1 MEKGI
6 KELPTMEILQFF
18 LIPYMPTIK
27 SALVCMLELL
37 ESVCLSHC
45 WTKCDCLLS
54 MGDGNFLIA
63 THCQMLIALDA
74 NEFLAATKDA
84 WSLSKVVRTPGSE
97 FKHDTDQSQW
107 NPRDLFSSMQI
118 AFALSLCKKWVI
130 WLFLR
135 QISVSIGGI
144 ISKGLDHNW
153 LSLVICIQC
162 RHAFVAATD

>member
-1 MEKGI
+1 MFTNLETANGASLDPLVWALRPILRWNKFTNWIPSNRASIRILLMEKGI

-54 MGDGNFLIA
+54 MDGNFLIA

-84 WSLSKVVRTPGSE
+84 WSLSLPDLNLDMADGVVIRLKLNWIIFG
-97 FKHDTDQSQW
+97 KI
-107 NPRDLFSSMQI
+107 QI
-118 AFALSLCKKWVI
+118 LNW
-130 WLFLR
+130 
-135 QISVSIGGI
+135 I
-144 ISKGLDHNW
+144 I
-153 LSLVICIQC
+153 
-162 RHAFVAATD
+162 

>member
-27 SALVCMLELL
+27 SALVCMLE
-37 ESVCLSHC
+37 SVCLSHC

-54 MGDGNFLIA
+54 IDGNFLIA
-63 THCQMLIALDA
+63 THCQKLIALDA
-74 NEFLAATKDA
+74 NEFLAAKKDA

-97 FKHDTDQSQW
+97 FKHDTDQSPW
-107 NPRDLFSSMQI
+107 NPGDLFSSMQI
-118 AFALSLCKKWVI
+118 AFATSLCLSWVI

-135 QISVSIGGI
+135 QSVSIIGGI
-144 ISKGLDHNW
+144 ISRGLDHIKNW